1 MNNENRFEGKG
12 VGPNGGFTLF
22 WDHTF
27 NLQSTLL
34 QGVGDINPSSTN
46 FNEYPFV
53 EAGRAPDYTQSY
65 SHTTLLHDGTTA
77 AAGANRQMV
86 WAMDGFKSGG
96 QGAGIKNPYI
106 DYNSNFWFGHYTS
119 GNQITPNYS
128 SLNNNGES
136 LGSKLEHMVQEMM
149 LVMYINGGPTQRKV
163 VLLGLQQ

>member
-1 MNNENRFEGKG
+1 MPTSYSPSTTNPLFFIEGDYDNNILRSNRNGSGLETGNRRKIDISFNALNNENRFEGKG

-86 WAMDGFKSGG
+86 WAMDGFKSG
-96 QGAGIKNPYI
+96 
-106 DYNSNFWFGHYTS
+106 
-119 GNQITPNYS
+119 
-128 SLNNNGES
+128 E
-136 LGSKLEHMVQEMM
+136 
-149 LVMYINGGPTQRKV
+149 
-163 VLLGLQQ
+163 